1 MTAQEILI
9 FIGIELIVI
18 VVSVLVTIRI
28 NKETD
33 RLYKMKRDLTNKTKG
48 E

>member
-18 VVSVLVTIRI
+18 VVSVLVTIKI

-33 RLYKMKRDLTNKTKG
+33 RLYRIKRNMEDKY
-48 E
+48 ER